1 MAIQAQK
8 SWAKEKLECGGFR
21 GRGRGGSLE
30 PCLLLA
36 VLHVFLVP
44 CTLHVPVGEHVA
56 GCMCTRV
63 IMSVCVCSYA
73 KGDGNSTVC
82 AAVPRGTCVC
92 ILCPPRHACLHV
104 HMDAVAS

>member
-82 AAVPRGTCVC
+82 AVVPGAHVFAFCVHPGM
-92 ILCPPRHACLHV
+92 LACMCTWTL
-104 HMDAVAS
+104 